1 MSFTGL
7 AALVAV
13 RAYFG
18 ADASQE
24 FAIFTE
30 TVTVWGVVTICT
42 GDALSCLRAGTGE
55 ATPVAV
61 RTYKVGVNTSQEF
74 AIFTETYTIGGGVTI
89 CTGDALSCAR
99 SFTGL
104 AA

>member
-1 MSFTGL
+1 MAGRAYFGVDTSQEFAIFTETYTIGGGATICTGDALSCAMSFTGL

-18 ADASQE
+18 VDA
-24 FAIFTE
+24 
-30 TVTVWGVVTICT
+30 
-42 GDALSCLRAGTGE
+42 
-55 ATPVAV
+55 
-61 RTYKVGVNTSQEF
+61 SQEF

-89 CTGDALSCAR
+89 CAGDALSCVRA
-99 SFTGL
+99 FTGL